1 MNDIQLPVRL
11 QFFDSANCF
20 GLNLVC
26 PLFQIPG
33 VTVECI
39 HLDAMHI
46 LDLGVCQ
53 FLIGAILYQLLTNNF
68 SMSKKRTLPLRLHDS
83 LLHLRRRIRAY
94 YIASPRVTSKI
105 DKISLK
111 MFMPSKKGV
120 APRLHAKAAETRW
133 LVPLMPMLC
142 RESFGHLGPRKD
154 KLFRAATALAKF
166 YSSCEGVPRR
176 MPPGPLREL
185 QHQTWFLRAA
195 GL

>member
-1 MNDIQLPVRL
+1 MGLDEEYGGLALWQNFDDLGLRTGHRLIESGQVKDLHAMNDIQLPVRL

-26 PLFQIPG
+26 PLFQVPG

-39 HLDAMHI
+39 HLVAMHI

-53 FLIGAILYQLLTNNF
+53 YLIGTILYQLLTNNF

-94 YIASPRVTSKI
+94 YIASPRVTSNI

-111 MFMPSKKGV
+111 MFMPSKNGV
-120 APRLHAKAAETRW
+120 APQVA
-133 LVPLMPMLC
+133 
-142 RESFGHLGPRKD
+142 RK
-154 KLFRAATALAKF
+154 
-166 YSSCEGVPRR
+166 SS
-176 MPPGPLREL
+176 
-185 QHQTWFLRAA
+185 
-195 GL
+195 